1 MCVVCN
7 SFVISFLP
15 KETDKTNVFRFLA
28 DVIPAL
34 HFLLMFE
41 YYCALAIKALHAHA
55 PRYSS
60 VFTVMVKIL
69 NGYQKITR

>member
-1 MCVVCN
+1 MRVVCD

-15 KETDKTNVFRFLA
+15 KETDKTNVFRFSA

-41 YYCALAIKALHAHA
+41 CYCALVIEALHTHA
-55 PRYSS
+55 PKYSS
-60 VFTVMVKIL
+60 VFTVMVK
-69 NGYQKITR
+69 Y

>member
-1 MCVVCN
+1 MRVVCN

-15 KETDKTNVFRFLA
+15 EETDKTNVFSFLA

-34 HFLLMFE
+34 NFLLTFE
-41 YYCALAIKALHAHA
+41 YYCALVIEALHTHA

-60 VFTVMVKIL
+60 VFTVMVK
-69 NGYQKITR
+69 Y